1 MPDANARVSV
11 ALTAQVRDDGVFPS
25 CQTYPASFER
35 YLVNGTTGQTIT
47 KAYATTGTVGATPT
61 TLAIASTLVRVKL
74 WYVENLA
81 AAAATSIADVTVAG
95 APVNGTVPRGQVV
108 LATNDYVGWT
118 AANVTIT
125 GTAGTAYKIIAL
137 GN

>member
-35 YLVNGTTGQTIT
+35 YLVNGSTGQTIT
-47 KAYATTGTVGATPT
+47 KAYATNGTLSGGNV
-61 TLAIASTLVRVKL
+61 TLPIASTLTKIKL
-74 WYVENLA
+74 WYVENTSPALLVDA
-81 AAAATSIADVTVAG
+81 ANLTVASG
-95 APVNGTVPRGQVV
+95 PVNGTVPRGQML
-108 LATNDYVGWT
+108 LATNDVTGWT
-118 AANVTIT
+118 ATNVTLS
-125 GTAGTAYKIIAL
+125 GTSGTTYKIIAL

>member
-35 YLVNGTTGQTIT
+35 YLVNGTTGQTVS
-47 KAYATTGTVGATPT
+47 KAYATAGTLSGSNV
-61 TLAIASTLVRVKL
+61 TLPIASTLTKIKL
-74 WYVENLA
+74 WYVENTSPALLVDA
-81 AAAATSIADVTVAG
+81 ANLTVAG
-95 APVNGTVPRGQVV
+95 APVNGTVPRGQML
-108 LATNDYVGWT
+108 LATNDVTGWT
-118 AANVTIT
+118 ASNVTLS
-125 GTAGTAYKIIAL
+125 GTSGTTYKIIAL

>member
-35 YLVNGTTGQTIT
+35 YLINGTTGQTIT
-47 KAYATTGTVGATPT
+47 KAYATTGTLGGGNV
-61 TLAIASTLVRVKL
+61 TLPIASTLTKIKL
-74 WYVENLA
+74 WYVENTSPALLVDA
-81 AAAATSIADVTVAG
+81 ANLTVASG
-95 APVNGTVPRGQVV
+95 PVNGTVPRGQML
-108 LATNDYVGWT
+108 LATNDVTGWT
-118 AANVTIT
+118 ASNVTLS
-125 GTAGTAYKIIAL
+125 GTSGTTYKIIAL

>member
-35 YLVNGTTGQTIT
+35 YLVNGTTGQTVS
-47 KAYATTGTVGATPT
+47 KAYATAGTLSGSNV
-61 TLAIASTLVRVKL
+61 TLPIASTLTKIKL
-74 WYVENLA
+74 WYVENTSPALLVDA
-81 AAAATSIADVTVAG
+81 ANLTVAG
-95 APVNGTVPRGQVV
+95 APVIGTVPRGQML
-108 LATNDYVGWT
+108 LATNDVTGWT
-118 AANVTIT
+118 ASNVTLS
-125 GTAGTAYKIIAL
+125 GTSGTTYKIIAL